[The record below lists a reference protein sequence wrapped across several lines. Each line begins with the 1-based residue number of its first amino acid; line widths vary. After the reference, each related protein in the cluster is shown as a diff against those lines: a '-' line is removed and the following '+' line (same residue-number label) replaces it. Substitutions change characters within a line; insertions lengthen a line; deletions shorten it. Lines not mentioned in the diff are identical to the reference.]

1 MSLFRDSNQGW
12 KTGNKIACTLL
23 KDLTDDAIAQLYVTK
38 FLTISLY
45 LTKLYVLQSLT
56 IASAVKYSEIHQN
69 FSNSVECSLMI
80 CLPVGSLE
88 IFSSGKVMV
97 AGRDMYISGTALSA

>member
-45 LTKLYVLQSLT
+45 LTKLYVT
-56 IASAVKYSEIHQN
+56 
-69 FSNSVECSLMI
+69 
-80 CLPVGSLE
+80 
-88 IFSSGKVMV
+88 
-97 AGRDMYISGTALSA
+97 